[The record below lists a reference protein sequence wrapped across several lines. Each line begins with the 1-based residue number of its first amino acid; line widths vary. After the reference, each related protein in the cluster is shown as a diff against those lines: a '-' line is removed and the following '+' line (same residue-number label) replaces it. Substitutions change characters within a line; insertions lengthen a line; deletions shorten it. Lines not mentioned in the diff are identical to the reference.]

1 MTPSKATKR
10 RILVHIADTHGATAP
25 QVAEAVGVDMVY
37 AGDLIAELC
46 QDGYLTY
53 SLLDGWEPTVAG
65 MDWVADYCAQREA
78 EIALMEASYNGN

>member
-1 MTPSKATKR
+1 MTPSKAIKR
-10 RILVHIADTHGATAP
+10 TILVTIANSLNMTAP
-25 QVAEAVGVDMVY
+25 QVAEAVGIEQVY

-46 QDGYLTY
+46 VEGYLTY

-78 EIALMEASYNGN
+78 EIALMEASYNDN